1 MPSLRKLTFLE
12 RCFLIFGV
20 IGVLTGL
27 WLAIFPHELTD
38 VMPAGRSNDKAY
50 LVHLGKGACRLV
62 GIGLAVFG
70 TSLGIVAM
78 YPFRRQHL

>member
-20 IGVLTGL
+20 ICVLTGL

-38 VMPAGRSNDKAY
+38 VMPAGRSNEEAY
-50 LVHLGKGACRLV
+50 WVHLSKEAVRLV
-62 GIGLAVFG
+62 GIGLGLFG
-70 TSLGIVAM
+70 ATLSIVAM
-78 YPFRRQHL
+78 YPFRR